1 MATTA
6 SAPAAF
12 DAPHL
17 SSYSSDATAL
27 NQFMNTDSD
36 LPKHHGF
43 QIPPD
48 SDTQADAS
56 KSLVPDNTGQNP
68 ELLEGHEID
77 ATSMDLAA
85 PPLAWTGDMTE
96 ASVDMIN
103 GVQADLASYEAE
115 AAAAP
120 EDLENQPMQAY
131 AKLQFDDG
139 DFYVNTYAVEL
150 GRDMDAMR
158 HERRRKRT
166 QSRRKEQDNREES
179 HAIVDTIAKAR
190 NETAMSASNVSEAGG
205 IIGANVYSDDEDGV
219 KFARKKKRK
228 YLTSNDSSQSQSI
241 APANLHT
248 HANDLSFTSHLFPDG
263 QDLGASQEDVT
274 TSHFNECQF
283 VPIHPAAGHSMAGI
297 SRKHIR
303 IEYSTEKACWELQV
317 LGRNGC
323 FVNGDYVQ
331 QNERIRLRHNG
342 EVMIQG
348 IRIVFKLP
356 DNAIDDEDQQE
367 PYNSDSQLSSLQ
379 SSPRTGQAIERDESE
394 LTSGDEA
401 SPSKKDPQRRVKL
414 KLSLSKRQPS
424 SGKAVPSEKK
434 AGKQPA
440 KAVTETS
447 EKASREFPTDADIKE
462 SLEQEMAQMAPA
474 TTPFNETPGTSETPA
489 VAPQDLPPGSILAGL
504 APEEIPQ
511 KRKGPGRPPKN
522 GVMSKRDEAIIK
534 RKKKEFQKAG
544 KEIPPLAEL
553 LAMARAEGSTT
564 KKEKEDGGPEDDV
577 KPSIEAGSS
586 TAVDGGAPAVADDS
600 NVDPSLRQSQPSA
613 ENDANKVRRTAK
625 SPSPQKPESEYT
637 EEELK
642 KPAKTYV
649 VLIHEALSNCPSGV
663 MDLQQIYDAI
673 QKMFPY
679 YKYRTPTQG
688 WQSSIRHNLIG
699 SDAFEEA
706 GKIGKGR
713 LWKINTS
720 FPIDKEKKRRAPSPA
735 PQERQQY
742 PNTYYPNANG
752 QYPYSNQG
760 YSPYRPSP
768 YGTPYGPPTTMP
780 NGARPPPTAQRPPA
794 YHSPYAS
801 NTGAQP
807 HASPYGPPSRPPYA
821 QSQPNQSSASQAGN
835 QPQPNRPQANQAPH
849 QPPNTQ
855 PPASQQNGQQIPQQ
869 SQQQAPNGGRPPNGP
884 GQPPTPQPNQG
895 QQQQQ
900 SSIGNEDTV
909 EEIMAYHRQYIHK
922 FSTNAEQDT
931 ARQLFRK
938 AVNRHIHRGQ
948 DHGPF
953 SNDEEKMISDQI
965 GVIIARSNTR
975 ARAAQAAPHTPQPG
989 NTPPVSQA
997 PSPAQR
1003 PPVAIQNQHPTQGGQ
1018 ITGQG
1023 ATAVAQGPPA
1033 TGAAAPNASRPQR
1046 SDGVPVSAHAQ
1057 AAMPHQNQVAPTA
1070 HMVTNRQGPVQDKL
1084 VQALSGPGAP
1094 ATAPNA
1100 GGYSHPHAHA
1110 AGQTRPQPAMS
1121 NTGTA
1126 TNPISLD
1133 HNEAVP
1139 ASKSAPAGQQSTQA
1153 LASAAT
1159 TNPQT
1164 VQNGVAA
1171 TSQPVPT
1178 TVPPAASPQG
1188 GQTAQVPQQAPQV
1201 LQTTQAQAP
1210 APAAAAAPLQTQAT
1224 LPAAPQQTQAT
1235 QQPQAPKRP
1244 LDTGSEESEAKR
1256 VKEE

>member
-17 SSYSSDATAL
+17 PSYSPDATAL
-27 NQFMNTDSD
+27 DPFMNPDSKI
-36 LPKHHGF
+36 PEHHGF
-43 QIPPD
+43 QMP
-48 SDTQADAS
+48 SNSNTQADAVRS
-56 KSLVPDNTGQNP
+56 HVIDNAGQNS
-68 ELLEGHEID
+68 EVLQGHDIE
-77 ATSMDLAA
+77 ATPMDLTA

-96 ASVDMIN
+96 ASADMIN
-103 GVQADLASYEAE
+103 GVQADLESYEAE
-115 AAAAP
+115 VAAAP

-139 DFYVNTYAVEL
+139 DFYVNTYAVEM

-166 QSRRKEQDNREES
+166 QSRKKEQDNRDES
-179 HAIVDTIAKAR
+179 RAILDSVARAR
-190 NETAMSASNVSEAGG
+190 NETAMSASNVSDAGG
-205 IIGANVYSDDEDGV
+205 IIGANVYSEDEDGV

-263 QDLGASQEDVT
+263 QDLGASQEDVP

-303 IEYSTEKACWELQV
+303 IEYSTENACWELQV

-323 FVNGDYVQ
+323 FVNGDYMQ
-331 QNERIRLRHNG
+331 QNERVRLRHNG

-356 DNAIDDEDQQE
+356 DNARDDEEQPDS
-367 PYNSDSQLSSLQ
+367 YNSDSQLSSLQ
-379 SSPRTGQAIERDESE
+379 SSPRAGQVPGRDESD

-401 SPSKKDPQRRVKL
+401 SQSKKDPQRRVKL
-414 KLSLSKRQPS
+414 KLSLSKRQS
-424 SGKAVPSEKK
+424 TSGKSVPSEKK
-434 AGKQPA
+434 AGKQPV
-440 KAVTETS
+440 KAVPETS
-447 EKASREFPTDADIKE
+447 EKVSREFPTDADIKE
-462 SLEQEMAQMAPA
+462 SLEQEMAQMASA

-564 KKEKEDGGPEDDV
+564 KKEKGEDGGPEDDV
-577 KPSIEAGSS
+577 RPSIEAGPS
-586 TAVDGGAPAVADDS
+586 TAMDGVATAVADDA
-600 NVDPSLRQSQPSA
+600 NVDPALRQSQPSA
-613 ENDANKVRRTAK
+613 ENEANKVKRTAK

-649 VLIHEALSNCPSGV
+649 VLIHEALSNCPTGV

-713 LWKINTS
+713 LWKINAN

-742 PNTYYPNANG
+742 PNTYYPNTNG

-801 NTGAQP
+801 NTAAQP

-821 QSQPNQSSASQAGN
+821 QSQPNQPSAPQASN
-835 QPQPNRPQANQAPH
+835 PPQPNRPQANQPPQQAP
-849 QPPNTQ
+849 NAQ
-855 PPASQQNGQQIPQQ
+855 PPATQQNGQHIPQP
-869 SQQQAPNGGRPPNGP
+869 SQQQVPNGARPPNAP
-884 GQPPTPQPNQG
+884 TQPSTPQPNQG

-900 SSIGNEDTV
+900 QNSIGNEDTV

-989 NTPPVSQA
+989 NTPPASQV

-1003 PPVAIQNQHPTQGGQ
+1003 PPVAVQSQHQTQVGPN
-1018 ITGQG
+1018 ISQG
-1023 ATAVAQGPPA
+1023 APAVAQGPPA
-1033 TGAAAPNASRPQR
+1033 TGAPPSNPSVPHRSNAVPVAAPTQGTMS
-1046 SDGVPVSAHAQ
+1046 
-1057 AAMPHQNQVAPTA
+1057 HQNQVAPAA
-1070 HMVTNRQGPVQDKL
+1070 HMVSNRQGPAQDQL
-1084 VQALSGPGAP
+1084 VQALSGPAASTT
-1094 ATAPNA
+1094 ATNVA
-1100 GGYSHPHAHA
+1100 GYSHSHAHTS
-1110 AGQTRPQPAMS
+1110 GQTRPQPAVS

-1133 HNEAVP
+1133 HNDAAP
-1139 ASKSAPAGQQSTQA
+1139 ASKSASTGQQNTQA
-1153 LASAAT
+1153 LLPPAT
-1159 TNPQT
+1159 TNPQI

-1171 TSQPVPT
+1171 SPRPVPT
-1178 TVPPAASPQG
+1178 TAPAAASPQG
-1188 GQTAQVPQQAPQV
+1188 TQVPQGPQQAPQTP
-1201 LQTTQAQAP
+1201 QTAQAQASAS
-1210 APAAAAAPLQTQAT
+1210 APAAVQQA
-1224 LPAAPQQTQAT
+1224 QAS